1 MCVETMNHSLGHREQ
16 PLLVTW
22 HPACHFH
29 HKNFPEEEEEQR
41 KTRLSFPSRLL
52 SSAQRQNQMEQTFFF
67 PENAQGQLP
76 RTGSQPSANGKMVKA
91 CSSRVRGPSL
101 LLS

>member
-22 HPACHFH
+22 HPPCHFH

-41 KTRLSFPSRLL
+41 KTKAQFP
-52 SSAQRQNQMEQTFFF
+52 Q
-67 PENAQGQLP
+67 
-76 RTGSQPSANGKMVKA
+76 
-91 CSSRVRGPSL
+91 
-101 LLS
+101 